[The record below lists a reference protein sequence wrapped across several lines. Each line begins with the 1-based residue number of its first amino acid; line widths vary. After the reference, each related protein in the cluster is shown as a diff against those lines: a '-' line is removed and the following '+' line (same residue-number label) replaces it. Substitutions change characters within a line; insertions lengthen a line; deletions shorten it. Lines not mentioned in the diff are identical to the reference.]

1 MSSCLKI
8 SKRSCALVLTRNAT
22 GSGCR
27 KECVNLD
34 HSCSS
39 ARDWRLAE
47 SQSQSSNSERPK
59 ACREDNVRITT
70 EQLLPYYDYRKTVD
84 KYQSILIRYLERE
97 KNGPYMAINLIP
109 FFDAYHLARKDMSKN
124 CHDLPMRL

>member
-47 SQSQSSNSERPK
+47 SQSKSSKSEDPK
-59 ACREDNVRITT
+59 LAVKTMSGLSKAVT
-70 EQLLPYYDYRKTVD
+70 EQLLTYH
-84 KYQSILIRYLERE
+84 SILIRYLERE
-97 KNGPYMAINLIP
+97 KSGPYMAIKLIP

-124 CHDLPMRL
+124 CHNLPMRL